1 MSAER
6 FPGGTSCQAGD
17 DFQMRLL
24 DADSLL
30 VCLVAC
36 CSVTQLGP
44 TLCDSTD
51 CSIPGFPVL
60 RCLLEF
66 AQTNV
71 HRAGD
76 AIQPSHPL
84 SPRFSSGLQSFPAL
98 CLFCAGFD
106 HQYQAMAS
114 WNTGSKVKN
123 VVNTLLGFNI

>member
-24 DADSLL
+24 DTDSLL
-30 VCLVAC
+30 VCLVAY
-36 CSVTQLGP
+36 CSVTQSGP
-44 TLCDSTD
+44 TPCDSTD
-51 CSIPGFPVL
+51 CSTPGFPVL
-60 RCLLEF
+60 HYLLEF

-71 HRAGD
+71 HQAGD
-76 AIQPSHPL
+76 AIQSSHPL
-84 SPRFSSGLQSFPAL
+84 SPPFSSCLQSFPAL

-106 HQYQAMAS
+106 RQCQAVTS
-114 WNTGSKVKN
+114 WDTGSQVKH